1 MAFVKIGSI
10 FLLPIDL
17 RICYRSFYLPGEKEG
32 QPFSTQSLR
41 FFFLKLGLDN
51 RK

>member
-1 MAFVKIGSI
+1 MVCMKIGSI

-17 RICYRSFYLPGEKEG
+17 RICYCSFYLPGEKEG
-32 QPFSTQSLR
+32 QPFYPSST
-41 FFFLKLGLDN
+41 FFFKFGLDN